1 MPHQQT
7 ATVSDHPIG
16 SRQHTDFTSRTSARS
31 RYRSRHQKKS
41 RRSRR
46 SSPKSSLRSRR
57 SRKTSL
63 RSSNMSRRS
72 RAFSAGLAPLRRFR
86 RSSNSSLRRSLRSL
100 NRSIRSAGIN
110 DWTFCR
116 CELEAGLGPSQPSFV
131 GDVVS
136 TWHIAGLK
144 HGSRYYR
151 RWSYPLISVIF
162 ALSFVS

>member
-1 MPHQQT
+1 LPHQQT

-72 RAFSAGLAPLRRFR
+72 RAISAGLAPLRRFR
-86 RSSNSSLRRSLRSL
+86 RSSSSSLRRSLRSL

-116 CELEAGLGPSQPSFV
+116 CELEAGLGPSQPSFSWGMWFRHGILPDLSMDRDITV
-131 GDVVS
+131 GGA
-136 TWHIAGLK
+136 T
-144 HGSRYYR
+144 R
-151 RWSYPLISVIF
+151 
-162 ALSFVS
+162 SFL

>member
-1 MPHQQT
+1 LPHQQT

-46 SSPKSSLRSRR
+46 SSPKSSR

-72 RAFSAGLAPLRRFR
+72 RAISAGLAPLRRFR
-86 RSSNSSLRRSLRSL
+86 RSSSSSLRRSLRSL

-151 RWSYPLISVIF
+151 RWSSPLISVIF